1 MNIIA
6 AEAEQMMVGEE
17 EGGGQVSTPSTPND
31 HTPSTGVEEVDTT
44 PDIPG
49 LSHCTPT
56 LSNGV

>member
-1 MNIIA
+1 MTAMNTIA
-6 AEAEQMMVGEE
+6 AEAEQMMVGEGE
-17 EGGGQVSTPSTPND
+17 GQVSTPND